1 MTKTFI
7 DLVQDQ
13 FQFGGIKY
21 ASKNSGKEAT
31 DELVE
36 DFGWNWLIGTQGKY
50 VKRYR
55 NQVLEKDLL
64 KIGCYQF
71 INWLK
76 RGYHLSPL
84 GTAEMMCTTV
94 TTKSEY
100 FPKFIERLQTVQP
113 TSLKASREYI
123 LQEIYTRLLDLRI
136 NISEQHFL
144 VICSLCSQLWI
155 LDGWDKQEE
164 HKTDTWIK
172 GASAT
177 DGKKV

>member
-1 MTKTFI
+1 MAKTFI
-7 DLVQDQ
+7 DFIEDQ
-13 FQFGGIKY
+13 FRFGGVKY
-21 ASKNSGKEAT
+21 ASKNAGKEAT

-36 DFGWNWLIGTQGKY
+36 DFGWYWLIGTQGKY

-94 TTKSEY
+94 TTKSEF
-100 FPKFIERLQTVQP
+100 FPQFVKKLREPKAIELLP
-113 TSLKASREYI
+113 SRECL
-123 LQEIYTRLLDLRI
+123 LQDIYTRLMDLRV
-136 NISEQHFL
+136 NIIESHFL
-144 VICSLCSQLWI
+144 EICALCSELWI
-155 LDGWDKQEE
+155 LDGWNKQTE
-164 HKTDTWIK
+164 HKTDTGRK
-172 GASAT
+172 G
-177 DGKKV
+177 

>member
-1 MTKTFI
+1 MSKTFI
-7 DLVQDQ
+7 DLIQDQ

-21 ASKNSGKEAT
+21 ASKNAGKEAT

-36 DFGWNWLIGTQGKY
+36 DFGWNWLIGTQAKY

-94 TTKSEY
+94 TTKSEF
-100 FPKFIERLQTVQP
+100 FPKFIKKLREPKAFNLI
-113 TSLKASREYI
+113 ASREYL
-123 LQEIYTRLLDLRI
+123 LQEIYTRLMDLRV
-136 NISEQHFL
+136 NMLEAHFL
-144 VICSLCSQLWI
+144 EICALCSELWI

-164 HKTDTWIK
+164 HKTDTWKK
-172 GASAT
+172 GEPSNGTKA
-177 DGKKV
+177 

>member
-1 MTKTFI
+1 MSKTFI

-13 FQFGGIKY
+13 FTYGGVKY
-21 ASKNSGKEAT
+21 ASTNAGKEAT

-55 NQVLEKDLL
+55 NQTLEKDLL

-76 RGYHLSPL
+76 RGYHLSYM
-84 GTAEMMCTTV
+84 GVAEMMCTTV
-94 TTKSEY
+94 TTKSEF
-100 FPKFIERLQTVQP
+100 FPKFVAKLRTPKPLQFLP
-113 TSLKASREYI
+113 SREYI
-123 LQEIYTRLLDLRI
+123 LQDIYKRLLDLRV
-136 NISEQHFL
+136 NVSEEHFL
-144 VICSLCSQLWI
+144 EICALCSELWV

-164 HKTDTWIK
+164 HKTDTWVK
-172 GASAT
+172 GASTT